1 MGTQEQVLKFA
12 PQRQGA
18 LAGQAREFDHSGS
31 ALLGNGMASVQ
42 LRAQVRRVAPYFRS
56 LSLTGEPGCG
66 EEAVARL
73 LHQACPLH
81 ELEFVML
88 HAAEAEARFAS
99 DSLAAWRKVGLLY
112 LPEAE
117 RLSRAAQEGLLRMM
131 RQQGAQSTRV
141 VAFVGR
147 GLKPYISAG
156 FFLAELAGC
165 LASLRMALPV
175 LRDRVADLPILIQ
188 SRLQWRRIEQ
198 TKVGLRTRPLHVT
211 EAFLHAAAEYAWP
224 GNLFQLNDVMDWL
237 MEHRAGAM
245 LDEGDLAAALAVCA
259 VPSTGQPAQ
268 ARMVRLDQVMQEHI
282 RGVLVACN
290 GNKLKAAE
298 VLGIS
303 RSTLYRML
311 DAAEP
316 GSLLLAG

>member
-1 MGTQEQVLKFA
+1 MGPLEQVLKFA
-12 PQRQGA
+12 PYRQSAPVGEA
-18 LAGQAREFDHSGS
+18 WELDDAGS
-31 ALLGNGMASVQ
+31 ALLGNSMASAQ

-73 LHQACPLH
+73 LHQMCPLH
-81 ELEFVML
+81 ELEFVVL
-88 HAAEAEARFAS
+88 HPAEAEERFAV
-99 DSLAAWRKVGLLY
+99 DAAAAWRRVGLLY
-112 LPEAE
+112 LQEAE
-117 RLSRAAQEGLLRMM
+117 RLSRVAQEGLLRMM

-156 FFLAELAGC
+156 FFLPELAGC
-165 LASLRMALPV
+165 LTSLRMALPG
-175 LRDRVADLPILIQ
+175 LRERVTDIPMLIQ
-188 SRLQWRRIEQ
+188 SRLQQRRMEQ
-198 TKVGLRTRPLHVT
+198 AKVGLRMRPLHVP
-211 EAFLHAAAEYAWP
+211 EAFLQMAAQYAWP

-237 MEHRAGAM
+237 LEHRAGTT
-245 LDEGDLAAALAVCA
+245 LDEGDLMAALEACA
-259 VPSTGQPAQ
+259 TPKAEQPAQ
-268 ARMVRLDQVMQEHI
+268 ARLVKLDQVVQEHI
-282 RGVLVACN
+282 RTVLVACN